1 MTKGPITNVPAS
13 IRQRLTNIAKARNRR
28 FADVLQHY
36 ALERWLFRLSQSKYR
51 DRFVLKG
58 ALLFVAWKSPI
69 TRPTRDIDFLGRLE
83 NDLESIRAVVAEV
96 CQTPVDDDGL
106 LFDPARVT
114 TERITEDAD
123 YEGVR
128 ASFQAKLGNARIP
141 MQIDIGFSDVITPAA
156 TEITY
161 PTVLELPAAQLLA
174 YNRETAIAEKFE
186 AMTKLGELNSRMK
199 DFFDVDL
206 LASNFEFEGATLAA
220 AIHATFDRR
229 GTPIQADPICFSDGF
244 ATDRSKVTQWKAFVR
259 RSQISN
265 EPEFHDAIQRIREFL
280 QPLAIQIASGAT
292 FDRKWAR
299 GGPWK

>member
-1 MTKGPITNVPAS
+1 MTKGPIKNVPAS
-13 IRQRLTNIAKARNRR
+13 VRQRLTTIAKATNRR

-69 TRPTRDIDFLGRLE
+69 TRPTRDIDFLGRLK
-83 NDLESIRAVVAEV
+83 NDLESIRVVVAEV

-106 LFDPARVT
+106 VFDPASVT
-114 TERITEDAD
+114 TERIAEDAD

-128 ASFQAKLGNARIP
+128 ATFQAKLGNARIP
-141 MQIDIGFSDVITPAA
+141 MQSDIGFSDVITPAP

-161 PTVLELPAAQLLA
+161 PTVLELPAAKLLA

-186 AMTKLGELNSRMK
+186 AMTKLAELNSRMK

-206 LASNFEFEGATLAA
+206 LASHFEFEGATLAA

-244 ATDRSKVTQWKAFVR
+244 ATDPSKVAQWKAFVR

-265 EPEFHDAIQRIREFL
+265 EPEFHDVIHRVREFL
-280 QPLAIQIASGAT
+280 QPLANQIASGTT
-292 FDRKWAR
+292 FDRKWAPR
-299 GGPWK
+299 GPWK